1 MIKIQNIY
9 YMLSYAFKVLREHE
23 YVKIAA
29 EEFENTA
36 DLMAAIFSKAIA
48 IQVKRG
54 LVREYIEVTEPLSSL
69 RGRIDVTDSI
79 KKQTLMR
86 NQLVCT
92 YDEFS
97 VNCYLNKI
105 IKTTISVLLKED
117 IPRVRKKELRNLML
131 YFKEVDTLDV
141 NQINWKF
148 KFNQN
153 NQTYQMIINIC
164 QLIIEGLLQS
174 DHQGNMKMQK
184 FLDEQQMHRL
194 YEKFILEYYRKEF
207 PMLKVNASQI
217 AWDLDDEVN
226 EMLPIM
232 KSDIMLSDGEKTL
245 IIDAKYY
252 SHTLQNHFGVQTLH
266 SSNLYQIF
274 TYVKNF
280 DTNNTGDVSGLILYA
295 KTDEGISLNN
305 EYSMSGNKISVR
317 TLDLNCDFKEITNQL
332 NEIVNLHF
340 KIV

>member
-36 DLMAAIFSKAIA
+36 DLMAAILSKAIA

-105 IKTTISVLLKED
+105 IKTTIGMLLKED
-117 IPRVRKKELRNLML
+117 IARVRKNELRNLML
-131 YFKEVDTLDV
+131 YFKEIDTLDV

-148 KFNQN
+148 RFNQN